1 MRALLCCVLVAACS
15 RGAAPPTTTA
25 VAPPVIA
32 PPAPAAKPSRPDAPS
47 WIGVRFDRRTTR
59 VIQVLPGAPA
69 ELGGIKIGDVV
80 TSIDGRAVVLDV
92 EAVETIRGHAP
103 GRAAFVVQ
111 RAGKDVRLLIPIA
124 QMPDIDDLPRQ
135 TLLDK
140 PAPKFAAQL
149 IAGAY
154 SPVLKDLAGH
164 VVVVDFWATWCGPCA
179 MTMPVLDR
187 WQTTYGPRGLRIVG
201 LTSEDDDIVKEFLVD
216 HPLSYAIGRDAEDKI
231 GQLYL
236 RFAVPMLVVIDK
248 AGVVRHVQIGADR
261 FDAVEAAIAK
271 LL

>member
-1 MRALLCCVLVAACS
+1 MAVCAC
-15 RGAAPPTTTA
+15 GAAPQTA
-25 VAPPVIA
+25 PV
-32 PPAPAAKPSRPDAPS
+32 PVVAPAAQPAAPASSPDTPS

-69 ELGGIKIGDVV
+69 ERAGVKIGDVV
-80 TSIDGRAVVLDV
+80 ASIDGRAVFLDV
-92 EAVETIRGHAP
+92 EAVEAIRTHAP
-103 GRAAFVVQ
+103 GNAAFVVK
-111 RAGKDVRLLIPIA
+111 RGGKDVALSIA
-124 QMPDIDDLPRQ
+124 VAAMPDIDDLPRQ

-140 PAPKFAAQL
+140 PAPKFAAQR
-149 IAGAY
+149 IAGTY
-154 SPVLKDLAGH
+154 SPALKDLAGH

-179 MTMPVLDR
+179 MTMPFLDR

-201 LTSEDDDIVKEFLVD
+201 LTSEDEDVVKEFLVD
-216 HPLSYAIGRDAEDKI
+216 HPLSYAIGRDAEDRI
-231 GQLYL
+231 GQNYL

-248 AGVVRHVQIGADR
+248 AGVVRHVQIGADQ